1 MLLLLS
7 WTGRA
12 FNEEIGILEFSRAS
26 FPTLDEILAED
37 THSTVKK
44 KKVGVVQRTRVVL
57 ERRGVDTVHIGKW
70 ELSSQ

>member
-1 MLLLLS
+1 MLLLLLS

-37 THSTVKK
+37 IFYSEEKK
-44 KKVGVVQRTRVVL
+44 RRSGSEDRIEL
-57 ERRGVDTVHIGKW
+57 ERR
-70 ELSSQ
+70 E